1 MLKHITFC
9 GAAALSL
16 SLSSAAFAQDAT
28 AETVIAKVGET
39 EITLGEL
46 IIARTMLPA
55 QYAQFP
61 DEILFNGLV
70 DQLVQQ
76 QLLADAMEEETDTIR
91 YTLTNERRS
100 LLAAQ
105 VVSDLTE
112 TNISPEAVQEAYDE
126 RYADAPEIPEYRAS
140 HLLVETQ
147 EEADAAKARLDEGE
161 PFADV
166 AAEVSTDVTSANGGD
181 LGWFGAGAMVEEF
194 ETAVMALDVGGV
206 SDPFETQFGWHI
218 VTLVEE
224 RVQPVP
230 EFEQVAQQLLGELQE
245 AAVVAYLDEL
255 TAAATIERPE
265 EGAFDPSLIN
275 QIELLE

>member
-1 MLKHITFC
+1 MLKHVTFF

-16 SLSSAAFAQDAT
+16 TVSTSAFAQDVT

-46 IIARTMLPA
+46 IIARTMLPP

-61 DEILFNGLV
+61 DEILFTGLV

-76 QLLADAMEEETDTIR
+76 QLLADVTEEETAAIR
-91 YTLTNERRS
+91 YTLSNERRS

-112 TNISPEAVQEAYDE
+112 TTITPEALQQAYDE
-126 RYADAPEIPEYRAS
+126 RFADAPEVPEFRAS
-140 HLLVETQ
+140 HLLVATE
-147 EEADAAKARLDEGE
+147 EEANAAKSQLDAGE
-161 PFADV
+161 DFAVV
-166 AAEVSTDVTSANGGD
+166 AGAVSTDVTSANGGD
-181 LGWFGAGAMVEEF
+181 LGWFGEGAMVDEF
-194 ETAVMALDVGGV
+194 EAAVMALEVGEV